1 VNGQGSQL
9 EDYSSEPLPARSIS
23 VVFNWLGHHADTSL
37 LSIVYNHVHFFV
49 HTVIYI
55 TGPWTPTPTTFNNL
69 YFSVLL
75 GLKWSPNL
83 KAAKFQYE
91 DPSKKL
97 MMLPSDIALIEDPEF
112 KQYVEIYAKD
122 QKRFFKDFAA
132 AFQKLEELGTENL
145 FDV

>member
-1 VNGQGSQL
+1 
-9 EDYSSEPLPARSIS
+9 
-23 VVFNWLGHHADTSL
+23 
-37 LSIVYNHVHFFV
+37 
-49 HTVIYI
+49 
-55 TGPWTPTPTTFNNL
+55 
-69 YFSVLL
+69 LL